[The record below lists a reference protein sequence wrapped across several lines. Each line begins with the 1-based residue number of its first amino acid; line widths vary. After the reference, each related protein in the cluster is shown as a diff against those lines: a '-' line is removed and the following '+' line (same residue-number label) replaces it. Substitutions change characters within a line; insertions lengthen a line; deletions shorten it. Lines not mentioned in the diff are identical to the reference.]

1 MTDTS
6 TSTPA
11 SRTDGMPSVS
21 APANTSDWAA
31 TVDHLLSL
39 AKLAG
44 QQFNFE
50 QAIEYLHA
58 AEEIW
63 DSKGLPEYSI
73 EKRVEVNCEA
83 GKAYTSLGKL
93 DHAISEY
100 QKILSYCRDSS
111 QNKIKAETFTQIAQ
125 LIAKQGDYDRAL
137 GYLHRAISAFRR
149 LDDKLGICKA
159 LRNLGVVYVELGEF
173 EEAQSTYTEAIALAA
188 VISDRILYADLVN
201 NLGAIMN
208 MRGETT
214 RALELYHESLD
225 IYDQHKEIRK
235 SAYARNNIAITYLE
249 QGRLDEASEK
259 FKAAD
264 AIAHQIKDAS
274 LALIVNI
281 NLADL
286 YVRRGEPA
294 QAREHCALA
303 EQHLAENG
311 LRNGHLVEIKKIAGK
326 IAVSES
332 NLPAAQAAFT
342 EALVI
347 GREIGAKYQ
356 EAEVLAERSA
366 VMQALGKKFEAL
378 ADLEAAWQIFKTMK
392 AEERRA
398 KIRTQIESIERL
410 YLEVFDAISRDV
422 DHKDPYTKGH
432 ADREASISLLLARE
446 VGLRGNQLKCIV
458 AGALLHDIGKIKID
472 DVILKKPG
480 RLTDEEFAQIKRH
493 PQYGLEIL
501 AGKEFPWDVRP
512 IIGHHHERI
521 DGSGYPAGL
530 KGEEIPVGARIVGIA
545 DVFDALTSDR
555 IYRAAFEP
563 AKALEIMQKESGTT
577 FDPMLLNTFVRMIES
592 GKADL
597 AINASTRRDEMYA
610 IWSSCLSEET
620 AGPHDKPAERP
631 VTA

>member
-1 MTDTS
+1 MTDITTS
-6 TSTPA
+6 KTA
-11 SRTDGMPSVS
+11 SRADGMPSAWETNNS
-21 APANTSDWAA
+21 SDWAA
-31 TVDHLLSL
+31 TVDHLVCL
-39 AKLAG
+39 AKQAG

-50 QAIEYLHA
+50 QALEYIHA

-63 DSKGLPEYSI
+63 DSKGLPEFSI
-73 EKRVEVNCEA
+73 EKRAEVNCEA

-100 QKILSYCRDSS
+100 QKILSYCWDSS
-111 QNKIKAETFTQIAQ
+111 QNEIKAETFTQIAQ
-125 LIAKQGDYDRAL
+125 LIAKQGDHDRAL

-149 LDDKLGICKA
+149 LDDRLGICKA

-173 EEAQSTYTEAIALAA
+173 EEAQSTYSEAIALAA
-188 VISDRILYADLVN
+188 VVSDPVLYADLVN

-208 MRGETT
+208 MRGETA
-214 RALELYHESLD
+214 RALELYQESLD

-249 QGRLDEASEK
+249 QGRLDEAFEK

-264 AIAHQIKDAS
+264 DIAHQIKDAS
-274 LALIVNI
+274 LAVIVNI

-286 YVRRGEPA
+286 YVRRGAPA
-294 QAREHCALA
+294 QARVHCTLA

-332 NLPAAQAAFT
+332 KLPEATAAFT
-342 EALVI
+342 EALAI

-356 EAEVLAERSA
+356 EAEVLAERSI
-366 VMQALGKKFEAL
+366 VMQSLGKNFEAL

-432 ADREASISLLLARE
+432 ADRVASISLLLAQE

-458 AGALLHDIGKIKID
+458 AAALLHDIGKIRID
-472 DVILKKPG
+472 DAILKKPG
-480 RLTDEEFAQIKRH
+480 RLSDEEYAQIKRH
-493 PQYGLEIL
+493 PQHGVDLL
-501 AGKEFPWDVRP
+501 AGKEFPWDIRP
-512 IIGHHHERI
+512 IIGHHHERVN
-521 DGSGYPAGL
+521 GSGYPSGL

-555 IYRAAFEP
+555 IYRTAFEP
-563 AKALEIMQKESGTT
+563 VKALEIMRKESGTT

-597 AINASTRRDEMYA
+597 AINARTRRDEMYA
-610 IWSSCLSEET
+610 IWSSCISE
-620 AGPHDKPAERP
+620 GSSHPQDGPAERS
-631 VTA
+631 VTV